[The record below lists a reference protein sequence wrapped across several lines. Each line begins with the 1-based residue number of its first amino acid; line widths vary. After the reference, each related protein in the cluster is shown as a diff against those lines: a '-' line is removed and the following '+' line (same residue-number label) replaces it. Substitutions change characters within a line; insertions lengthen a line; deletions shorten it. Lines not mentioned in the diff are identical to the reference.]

1 MTGTTHFIEQFT
13 NKGKL
18 MQGVL
23 CDIKDLQRNLK
34 ITAGSP
40 DLKTIAVWKIKF
52 KPGYDDPAY
61 SVNDIPDSVG

>member
-1 MTGTTHFIEQFT
+1 MTGATHFIEQIK
-13 NKGKL
+13 NKDNP

-23 CDIKDLQRNLK
+23 CEIKDLQRNLK

-52 KPGYDDPAY
+52 H
-61 SVNDIPDSVG
+61 SINDIPDTVG